1 MAKLYL
7 IGSLRNPEVPLLA
20 NRIRDI
26 GFDVFDDWFAA
37 GEAADTAW
45 REYELTRGH
54 SYAEAL
60 RGYAA
65 RHVFDFDYH
74 HLNESDAAVLLL
86 PAGKSGHLELGYIR
100 GQGKPGYVLFDA
112 VPERWD
118 VLYQLATDVFFEQ
131 EALFGALTALLAST
145 NVRDGQASED
155 QAGGC
160 AIRAVWGATIRRP
173 PRQGPPDMPP
183 SE

>member
-1 MAKLYL
+1 MMAKLYL
-7 IGSLRNPEVPLLA
+7 IGSLRNPAVPFVA
-20 NRIRDI
+20 ESIRDL

-37 GEAADTAW
+37 GKIADDSWRDYETA
-45 REYELTRGH
+45 RSR

-65 RHVFDFDYH
+65 RHVFDFDME
-74 HLNESDAAVLLL
+74 HLNASDAAVLLL
-86 PAGKSGHLELGYIR
+86 PAGKSGHLELGYIL

-131 EALFGALTALLAST
+131 EALLGALTALLAST
-145 NVRDGQASED
+145 NVRDWQASEA
-155 QAGGC
+155 QAPQRLGSRLRGG
-160 AIRAVWGATIRRP
+160 RTR
-173 PRQGPPDMPP
+173 
-183 SE
+183 

>member
-1 MAKLYL
+1 MAELYL

-20 NRIRDI
+20 NRIQDL
-26 GFDVFDDWFAA
+26 GFDVFSDWYAA
-37 GEAADTAW
+37 GERADDSWRDYETA
-45 REYELTRGH
+45 RGR

-74 HLNESDAAVLLL
+74 HLNVSDAAVLLL
-86 PAGKSGHLELGYIR
+86 PAGRSGHLELGYIR

-131 EALFGALTALLAST
+131 EALLGALTALLAST
-145 NVRDGQASED
+145 NVRDWQASEA
-155 QAGGC
+155 QAPQRPGSRLRGG
-160 AIRAVWGATIRRP
+160 
-173 PRQGPPDMPP
+173 
-183 SE
+183 